1 MTIGERLRALRIKRL
16 WSTRKAAEF
25 FGVSQSEIWRL
36 ESGKNQPNLV
46 TNAKWGKLLDEAE
59 RKDGEN

>member
-1 MTIGERLRALRIKRL
+1 MSIGERLRALRIKRL
-16 WSTRKAAEF
+16 WSTRQAAEF

-36 ESGKNQPNLV
+36 ESEKNQPNLV

-59 RKDGEN
+59 RKEG

>member
-1 MTIGERLRALRIKRL
+1 MSIGERLRALRIKRL

-46 TNAKWGKLLDEAE
+46 TNAKWKKLLDEAE
-59 RKDGEN
+59 RKEK

>member
-1 MTIGERLRALRIKRL
+1 MTIGERLRAFRIKRL

-46 TNAKWGKLLDEAE
+46 TNAKWEKLLDEAE
-59 RKDGEN
+59 KKGDV

>member
-1 MTIGERLRALRIKRL
+1 MTLGEKIKDFRKRHL
-16 WSTRKAAEF
+16 LNTRQAGEL

-46 TNAKWGKLLDEAE
+46 TNAKWEKLIDEAE
-59 RKDGEN
+59 RKEC

>member
-25 FGVSQSEIWRL
+25 FGVSQTEIWRL
-36 ESGKNQPNLV
+36 ENEKNQPNLL
-46 TNAKWGKLLDEAE
+46 TNAKWERLLDEAE
-59 RKDGEN
+59 RKER

>member
-1 MTIGERLRALRIKRL
+1 MSIGERLRALRAERL

-36 ESGKNQPNLV
+36 ESGKNRPNLI
-46 TNAKWGKLLDEAE
+46 TIAKWEKMLNEAE
-59 RKDGEN
+59 RKDC

>member
-1 MTIGERLRALRIKRL
+1 MTIGDRIKALRKRRL

-36 ESGKNQPNLV
+36 ESQKNQPNLV
-46 TNAKWGKLLDEAE
+46 TKAKWEKLLDEAE
-59 RKDGEN
+59 RKEG

>member
-16 WSTRKAAEF
+16 WSTRQAAEF

-46 TNAKWGKLLDEAE
+46 TNAKWERLLDEAE
-59 RKDGEN
+59 RKEK

>member
-16 WSTRKAAEF
+16 WSTRQAAEF

-36 ESGKNQPNLV
+36 ESGKNRPNLITTV
-46 TNAKWGKLLDEAE
+46 KWEKMLDEAE
-59 RKDGEN
+59 KEVNA

>member
-46 TNAKWGKLLDEAE
+46 TNAKWEK
-59 RKDGEN
+59 

>member
-25 FGVSQSEIWRL
+25 FGVSQSEIWRV
-36 ESGKNQPNLV
+36 ESGMYHPQFI
-46 TNAKWGKLLDEAE
+46 TEAKWEKKLEEAE
-59 RKDGEN
+59 KEVK

>member
-1 MTIGERLRALRIKRL
+1 MTIGERLRALRCKKL

-36 ESGKNQPNLV
+36 ESEKNQPNLV
-46 TNAKWGKLLDEAE
+46 TVAKWEKLLDEAE
-59 RKDGEN
+59 RKEK

>member
-1 MTIGERLRALRIKRL
+1 MTIGERLRALRSKRL

-36 ESGKNQPNLV
+36 ESGKNRPNLV
-46 TNAKWGKLLDEAE
+46 TKAKWEKKLEQAE
-59 RKDGEN
+59 KEVE

>member
-1 MTIGERLRALRIKRL
+1 MTIGERLRALRGKKL

-36 ESGKNQPNLV
+36 ESEKNQPNLV
-46 TNAKWGKLLDEAE
+46 TNAKWKKLLDEAE
-59 RKDGEN
+59 KEENV